1 METLENIAQNQNK
14 KTELFNKDILDI
26 KTFSEKIS
34 KMYESEF
41 EEAFKQIII
50 LSKDD
55 FISFISNGIQSL
67 LIEMY
72 GEENLNNKNLKNI
85 QQKSFSHIEKE
96 YINHYIKLNHA
107 WENYIKEK
115 NNHNDKAINYLIN
128 FRKHCCETDD
138 IAYHNCQIDE
148 PSKYISI
155 EENNEIK
162 YVICTECKIVYLSN
176 FILCYCSYCNI
187 DYFSSILSKDEN
199 PNLLPATWSKYHC
212 EMYKM

>member
-55 FISFISNGIQSL
+55 FMSFISNGIQSL

-96 YINHYIKLNHA
+96 YINHYIKLLKYTILHSV
-107 WENYIKEK
+107 
-115 NNHNDKAINYLIN
+115 
-128 FRKHCCETDD
+128 
-138 IAYHNCQIDE
+138 QIT
-148 PSKYISI
+148 YFIS
-155 EENNEIK
+155 
-162 YVICTECKIVYLSN
+162 L
-176 FILCYCSYCNI
+176 
-187 DYFSSILSKDEN
+187 FSSIEIY
-199 PNLLPATWSKYHC
+199 LLGSSI
-212 EMYKM
+212 

>member
-55 FISFISNGIQSL
+55 FMSFISNGIQSL

-115 NNHNDKAINYLIN
+115 NNHNDNFSMLQLITLD
-128 FRKHCCETDD
+128 FHLL
-138 IAYHNCQIDE
+138 
-148 PSKYISI
+148 
-155 EENNEIK
+155 IK
-162 YVICTECKIVYLSN
+162 YLKNNQYYN
-176 FILCYCSYCNI
+176 KNNNI
-187 DYFSSILSKDEN
+187 I
-199 PNLLPATWSKYHC
+199 
-212 EMYKM
+212 